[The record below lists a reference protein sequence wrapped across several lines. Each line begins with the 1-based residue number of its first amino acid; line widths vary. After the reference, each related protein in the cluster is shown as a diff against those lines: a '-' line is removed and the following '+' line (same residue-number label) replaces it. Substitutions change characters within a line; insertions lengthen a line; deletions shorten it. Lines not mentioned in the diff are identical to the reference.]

1 MLYNSCDCFAVIL
14 LICLYIM
21 KEYKIGIYQE
31 GALGS
36 LFLGGGKVNPIR
48 FGEYLNS
55 VAEEGYRVV
64 TIEREIRRMFL
75 FFKREAMVVVFE
87 RDKA

>member
-1 MLYNSCDCFAVIL
+1 
-14 LICLYIM
+14 M
-21 KEYKIGIYQE
+21 KEYKVGIYQE

-36 LFLGGGKVNPIR
+36 LLLGGGKVNPVK
-48 FGEYLNS
+48 FGVFLNANA
-55 VAEEGYRVV
+55 AEGFRVV
-64 TIEREIRRMFL
+64 TIEREIRRMFV